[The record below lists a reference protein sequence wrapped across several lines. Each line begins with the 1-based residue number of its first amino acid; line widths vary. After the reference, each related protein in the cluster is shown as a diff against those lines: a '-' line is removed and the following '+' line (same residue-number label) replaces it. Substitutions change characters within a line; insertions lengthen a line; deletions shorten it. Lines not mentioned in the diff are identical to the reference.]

1 MKFSLNPNAPDRR
14 LLDEG
19 RRTRAM
25 TWIMAIMLFLTVLAG
40 ALGLGMFAATAQLDR
55 QLAGRLTVQI
65 VEPNA
70 ELRDA
75 QAGAMVKAFRTLPG
89 VARADEADRARLAE
103 LLKPWLG
110 DTGLD
115 PDLPMPAMIDVDVRG
130 DAAVA
135 AVERT
140 ARGIAPTARIDR
152 HAQWLSPVR
161 SFMATLS
168 WLAAGL
174 VLLIGSA
181 TAAVVLLA
189 ARAGLD
195 THRDTIEVLHMLGST
210 DLQVARLFQRRIA
223 FDTLLGGAVGTAFA
237 LGLVWFLQGQFGALG
252 SELIERSRAP
262 AARLVPAAPAAAE
275 LRAAGHLRGAD
286 RGATGAGQDAVI
298 WRVAAALGIAWAL
311 GFAVFMMS
319 LGQPLDASEHTDGI
333 VVLTGAPG
341 RIDRGLALMAQGS
354 AKRMLVSGV
363 DPDVRPGELMVRY
376 PPSARLFACCIDLG
390 RQAIDTVSNAE
401 ETADWVRKHKY
412 KTVRLVTSDWHMPRA
427 RLELA
432 HVLGSQVKLTGDSV
446 RSSPR
451 LGTLLLEYHKYL
463 VRSLALLIGIG

>member
-25 TWIMAIMLFLTVLAG
+25 TWIMSVMLFLTVLAG
-40 ALGLGMFAATAQLDR
+40 ALGLGMLSATMQLDR
-55 QLAGRLTVQI
+55 QLEGRLTVQVI
-65 VEPNA
+65 EPNA
-70 ELRDA
+70 ELRDR
-75 QAGAMVKAFRTLPG
+75 QAGEIARTLRTLPG
-89 VARADEADRARLAE
+89 VVRAEEADRTRLAD

-135 AVERT
+135 AAERE
-140 ARGIAPTARIDR
+140 AKRIAPGARIDR

-174 VLLIGSA
+174 VLLMASA

-223 FDTLLGGAVGTAFA
+223 FDTLLGGALGTALA
-237 LGLVWFLQGQFGALG
+237 LGLVWFLQSRFGALG
-252 SELIERSRAP
+252 SEMLS
-262 AARLVPAAPAAAE
+262 
-275 LRAAGHLRGAD
+275 G
-286 RGATGAGQDAVI
+286 
-298 WRVAAALGIAWAL
+298 VALQRRDWFLLLLLPL
-311 GFAVFMMS
+311 GFALLATFAARIAVLRA
-319 LGQPLDASEHTDGI
+319 LG
-333 VVLTGAPG
+333 
-341 RIDRGLALMAQGS
+341 
-354 AKRMLVSGV
+354 
-363 DPDVRPGELMVRY
+363 
-376 PPSARLFACCIDLG
+376 
-390 RQAIDTVSNAE
+390 
-401 ETADWVRKHKY
+401 
-412 KTVRLVTSDWHMPRA
+412 KTL
-427 RLELA
+427 
-432 HVLGSQVKLTGDSV
+432 
-446 RSSPR
+446 
-451 LGTLLLEYHKYL
+451 
-463 VRSLALLIGIG
+463 